1 MHISDEFLC
10 NENIVQALRPA
21 RAYVYSSNGRVH
33 AQIFTRTNL
42 VIESY
47 LMSKSLKFYKDPSF
61 RLGDIQLLVEVEVDE
76 LKI

>member
-1 MHISDEFLC
+1 MLAKCFRSMKIRH
-10 NENIVQALRPA
+10 V
-21 RAYVYSSNGRVH
+21 RAHVYGSYARVH
-33 AQIFTRTNL
+33 TRIFTKTNL